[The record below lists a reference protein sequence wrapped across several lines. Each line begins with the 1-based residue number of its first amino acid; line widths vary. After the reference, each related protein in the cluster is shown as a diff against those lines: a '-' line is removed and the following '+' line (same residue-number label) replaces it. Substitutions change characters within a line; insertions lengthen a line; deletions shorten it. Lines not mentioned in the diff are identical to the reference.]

1 MKTDVETEI
10 ADHDAGGEKHLF
22 DSEFNDPSA
31 NIVLKS
37 SDGVLFRA
45 DDFYLKASR

>member
-1 MKTDVETEI
+1 MKTDVETGAAEQ
-10 ADHDAGGEKHLF
+10 DTEGEKRVF

-31 NIVLKS
+31 NIILKS

-45 DDFYLKASR
+45 HDFYLKASR